1 MAGNANAIRGR
12 DREEISM
19 PPEAD
24 ESKSEATSTAVSSN
38 RAAIVAFSF
47 VDDRLLISSGPSRT
61 RGHVKTRQHVNQFKA
76 PAEIRRAAR
85 PAKLIALRAL
95 APARRGARSFRARS
109 GPGAYLSRLPKCAY

>member
-19 PPEAD
+19 PLEAD

-38 RAAIVAFSF
+38 RAGSRFFLAMTGCLFP
-47 VDDRLLISSGPSRT
+47 SGPRT

-95 APARRGARSFRARS
+95 APAARRAELPSSLG
-109 GPGAYLSRLPKCAY
+109 SRGLFKPAS